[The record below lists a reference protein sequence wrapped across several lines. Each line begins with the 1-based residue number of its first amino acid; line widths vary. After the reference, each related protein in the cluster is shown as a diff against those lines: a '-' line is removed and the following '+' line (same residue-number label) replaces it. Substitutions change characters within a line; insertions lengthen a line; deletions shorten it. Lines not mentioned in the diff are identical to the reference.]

1 MPSSRRRSPSFSAI
15 EAAAMHGAEV
25 FLVLSVATAT
35 AAAVAQDAPD
45 PARQERLVRMVRQ
58 DCGAC
63 HGMRLT
69 GGLGPSLSP
78 VALAER
84 TEEELVSA
92 ILDGRPGSAMPG
104 WRAMLN
110 ESESTW
116 IARKL
121 KSGFPEESAGGR
133 K

>member
-15 EAAAMHGAEV
+15 EAAAMRGAEV
-25 FLVLSVATAT
+25 FLVLSVAT

>member
-25 FLVLSVATAT
+25 FLVLSVATA
-35 AAAVAQDAPD
+35 AAVAQDAPD
-45 PARQERLVRMVRQ
+45 PARQERLVRMERQ

-84 TEEELVSA
+84 TEEKLVSA